1 MSAEASIGLRVY
13 PLVKL
18 EGMCHAQSDIAERRG
33 CHVRLE
39 QVIGHRMRE
48 RREEMA
54 LTQEQA
60 GHRIG
65 ELLGR
70 PWPRQAVSAAEKGD
84 RAFTAAELVAI
95 AFALDTNVSWLLTPL
110 AGGLGVEMPSGAAV
124 DQAKLIAAVLPR
136 PGDGGDTDAVRQILV
151 DLGQKIMENARAFD
165 HLMDDV
171 RTLYGFVMQ
180 PSGSSLRMDPVGNEV
195 DITAMDPHAL
205 VRDTWVQTEDDD
217 Q

>member
-1 MSAEASIGLRVY
+1 MLSQTSLNG
-13 PLVKL
+13 
-18 EGMCHAQSDIAERRG
+18 EGCD
-33 CHVRLE
+33 VRLE

-48 RREEMA
+48 RREQMA

-60 GHRIG
+60 GQRIG

-110 AGGLGVEMPSGAAV
+110 AGGLGVEMPSGAAI

-136 PGDGGDTDAVRQILV
+136 LSDGDHTDAVRQVLV

-165 HLMDDV
+165 RLMDDV

-195 DITAMDPHAL
+195 DITAMDPRAL
-205 VRDTWVQTEDDD
+205 IGDTWVQTEDDN

>member
-1 MSAEASIGLRVY
+1 MLSQT
-13 PLVKL
+13 PLNG
-18 EGMCHAQSDIAERRG
+18 ESR
-33 CHVRLE
+33 VRLE
-39 QVIGHRMRE
+39 QVIGHRMRD

-60 GHRIG
+60 GQRIG

-124 DQAKLIAAVLPR
+124 DQTELVAAVLPR
-136 PGDGGDTDAVRQILV
+136 LSDGGDTDAIRQVLV
-151 DLGQKIMENARAFD
+151 DLGRRIMENARAFD
-165 HLMDDV
+165 RLMDDV

-195 DITAMDPHAL
+195 DITDMDPRTL
-205 VRDTWVQTEDDD
+205 LGDTWVQTEDGD

>member
-1 MSAEASIGLRVY
+1 MLNRTSLNG
-13 PLVKL
+13 
-18 EGMCHAQSDIAERRG
+18 G

-60 GHRIG
+60 GQRIG

-136 PGDGGDTDAVRQILV
+136 PSDGGDTDAVRQVLV

-165 HLMDDV
+165 RLMDDV

-205 VRDTWVQTEDDD
+205 VRDTWVQTEDDL
-217 Q
+217 

>member
-1 MSAEASIGLRVY
+1 MLSQTSLNG
-13 PLVKL
+13 
-18 EGMCHAQSDIAERRG
+18 EGCD
-33 CHVRLE
+33 VRLE

-48 RREEMA
+48 RREQMA

-60 GHRIG
+60 GQRIG

-136 PGDGGDTDAVRQILV
+136 PSDGGDTDAVRQVLV

-165 HLMDDV
+165 RLMDDV

-195 DITAMDPHAL
+195 DITAMDPRAL
-205 VRDTWVQTEDDD
+205 IGDTWVQTQDDD